1 MKTTEQVIKELIEEL
16 REDFAWADRQYN
28 KLTALSKD
36 YLMTR
41 LLGKEHTEMISIQCT
56 EMNSY
61 RNMLENRLNDLRTR
75 GKDDFI
81 PDLEPK
87 YYIKFP
93 YWFDTDYYDE
103 EHLYTYLNVN
113 RDTLWWSLGSKTNDS
128 QYQTQFTQ
136 GEIDELQQNSFAKG
150 LDLNELKIEVPYN
163 EIDLYSGEELT
174 RKIDD
179 WSGEGYIKAFN
190 DRISDLKE

>member
-1 MKTTEQVIKELIEEL
+1 MKTTEQAIKELIEEL

-41 LLGKEHTEMISIQCT
+41 LLGKEHTEMINIQCT

-93 YWFDTDYYDE
+93 HWFDTDYYDE
-103 EHLYTYLNVN
+103 EQLCTYLNVN
-113 RDTLWWSLGSKTNDS
+113 RNTLWWILSSKTNDS

-136 GEIDELQQNSFAKG
+136 SEIDELQKDDRAKG
-150 LDLNELKIEVPYN
+150 LDFNALKVRVPDGELA
-163 EIDLYSGEELT
+163 D
-174 RKIDD
+174 
-179 WSGEGYIKAFN
+179 
-190 DRISDLKE
+190 